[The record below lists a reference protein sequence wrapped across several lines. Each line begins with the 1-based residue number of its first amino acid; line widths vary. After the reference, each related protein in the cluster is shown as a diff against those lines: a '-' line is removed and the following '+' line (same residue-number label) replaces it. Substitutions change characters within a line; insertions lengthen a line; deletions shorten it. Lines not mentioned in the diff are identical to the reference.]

1 MLYGKDYYQ
10 LAFIYNLPSQSLTK
24 TFQIKFQVNVAYP
37 ESFIFPK

>member
-10 LAFIYNLPSQSLTK
+10 LAFTYNLPSQSLTD
-24 TFQIKFQVNVAYP
+24 TFQIKFQVNVTYP